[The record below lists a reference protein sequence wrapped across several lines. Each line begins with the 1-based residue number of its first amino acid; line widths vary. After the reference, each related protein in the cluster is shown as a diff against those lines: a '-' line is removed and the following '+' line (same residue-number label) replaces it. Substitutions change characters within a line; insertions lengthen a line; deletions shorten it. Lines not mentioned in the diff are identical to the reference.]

1 MLTYAD
7 VWHNK
12 LAPPLVEL
20 GGGRGGER
28 CWGGEGRGGGAERD
42 ACEWRGGGAGRVGG
56 GGEGT
61 NGALGPGLGGGGGM
75 VLSIAMEYMEG
86 GSLAKVIEE
95 FGPLPEAVVAGY
107 ARQV

>member
-1 MLTYAD
+1 
-7 VWHNK
+7 
-12 LAPPLVEL
+12 
-20 GGGRGGER
+20 
-28 CWGGEGRGGGAERD
+28 
-42 ACEWRGGGAGRVGG
+42 
-56 GGEGT
+56 
-61 NGALGPGLGGGGGM
+61 M